1 VGDLRNAVMT
11 LSTPVSEVRLQ
22 PHDALLVADIQNDF
36 LPGGALGVPRGD
48 EIVPVVQRYIATFH
62 SRGLPIFATRD
73 WHPPDHCSFQQHGG
87 IWPTHCVAGS
97 PGADPP
103 PNFQLPPSTVIIHK
117 ATARDKEA
125 YSAFQ
130 DTPLDDRLRSAG
142 VGRLY
147 VGGLTTEYCVLNTV
161 KDAVA
166 RGYAVVLLSDAIRPV
181 NLHPDDGRK
190 AEEEM
195 VRLGAVPVRWERLA

>member
-1 VGDLRNAVMT
+1 MT
-11 LSTPVSEVRLQ
+11 LSTPAAGIRLQ
-22 PHDALLVADIQNDF
+22 PGDALLVADIQNDF

-48 EIVPVVQRYIATFH
+48 EIVPVLMRYISSFQ

-73 WHPPDHCSFQQHGG
+73 WHPPDHCSFQEHGG

-97 PGADPP
+97 PGAEPP

-130 DTPLDDRLRSAG
+130 DTPLDDRLRAAG
-142 VGRLY
+142 VRRLF

-166 RGYAVVLLSDAIRPV
+166 HSYLVFVLSDAIRPV

-195 VRLGAVPVRWERLA
+195 VRLGARPIHRERLT

>member
-1 VGDLRNAVMT
+1 MAPS
-11 LSTPVSEVRLQ
+11 STASAVRLQ
-22 PHDALLVADIQNDF
+22 PGDALLVADIQNDF

-48 EIVPVVQRYIATFH
+48 EIVPVLMRYISSFQ
-62 SRGLPIFATRD
+62 SRGLPTFATRD
-73 WHPPDHCSFQQHGG
+73 WHPPDHCSFQEQGG

-97 PGADPP
+97 PGAEPP

-130 DTPLDDRLRSAG
+130 DTPLDDRLRAAG
-142 VGRLY
+142 VHRLF

-166 RGYAVVLLSDAIRPV
+166 HGYSVFVLSDAIRPV
-181 NLHPDDGRK
+181 NLNPDDGRK

-195 VRLGAVPVRWERLA
+195 VRLGARPIQWERLT

>member
-1 VGDLRNAVMT
+1 MAPS
-11 LSTPVSEVRLQ
+11 STALAVRLQ
-22 PHDALLVADIQNDF
+22 PGDALLVADIQNDF

-48 EIVPVVQRYIATFH
+48 EIVPVLMRYISSFQ

-73 WHPPDHCSFQQHGG
+73 WHPPDHCSFQEQGG

-97 PGADPP
+97 PGAEPP

-130 DTPLDDRLRSAG
+130 DTPLDDRLQAAG
-142 VGRLY
+142 VRRLF

-166 RGYAVVLLSDAIRPV
+166 HGYSVFVLSDAIRPV
-181 NLHPDDGRK
+181 NLKADDGRK

-195 VRLGAVPVRWERLA
+195 VRLGARPIQWERLT